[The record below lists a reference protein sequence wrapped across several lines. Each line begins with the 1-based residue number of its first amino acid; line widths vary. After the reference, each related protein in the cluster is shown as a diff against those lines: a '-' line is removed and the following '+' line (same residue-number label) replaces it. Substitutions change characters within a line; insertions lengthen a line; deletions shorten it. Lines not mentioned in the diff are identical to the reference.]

1 MALAPAIQDYD
12 GEPSALRERLLR
24 TRRLTMDLASPLTD
38 ADATIQPF
46 PDASPAK
53 WHLAHTT
60 WFFETFVL
68 RDHVPGYEAHDER
81 FAYLFNSYYNAE
93 GERHARP
100 KRGMLSRPS
109 LDEIRQWR
117 TRRWKRHLPA

>member
-46 PDASPAK
+46 PDASPA
-53 WHLAHTT
+53 
-60 WFFETFVL
+60 
-68 RDHVPGYEAHDER
+68 
-81 FAYLFNSYYNAE
+81 
-93 GERHARP
+93 
-100 KRGMLSRPS
+100 
-109 LDEIRQWR
+109 
-117 TRRWKRHLPA
+117 